1 MSRPDTRVRIA
12 FDLAAGGVGDF
23 FTLDDPVKGELDDG
37 PFGLAGDILQ
47 DVTDDVRSIT
57 VRRGRS
63 RELERYQAG
72 AATVNLDNKDRTYDP
87 SYKVT
92 QSATGGDTT
101 YEIDVSGTT
110 YVVHEFTTVGTATFT
125 PGIVPLQG
133 VEYLVVAGGGA
144 GGVGT
149 GGGDGAN
156 GGGGA
161 GGVVAS
167 SSPISISGAVSVVV
181 GNGAPTTGTSTPF
194 VRGANGQSSSLGS
207 LVTAIGGGGGGSN
220 GTGTE
225 SGSAGGSGGGATGV
239 TGTGGAGTVGQ
250 GFRGGNAS
258 GTFGGG
264 GGGGGATAI
273 GGDATASTTGR
284 SGGAGLA
291 TTLTGTSRSFGGGG
305 GGAGWGAGGGSGG
318 TGGGGGGGGNSSA
331 NGVAGSTN
339 TGGGGGAGN
348 NSAGGGSLGTG
359 GAGGSGI
366 VIVRY
371 PKVFFPSPF
380 VASMRPRKGV
390 QITTAGQPV
399 FNGVVDDWDLDY
411 SLNNDHMASV
421 KVTDGFVFLAGQEIE
436 PHTATAQATGARI
449 NAILNRAEIAWPPG
463 KRAID
468 TGSSTLQA
476 DAIGG
481 TADPK
486 PVPAL
491 PYLQKVD
498 EAEQGAL
505 FIGAD
510 GSLTF
515 RDRGSLQTLTT
526 DTVFTDDGTGIPFTN
541 INAAYG
547 AEELRNRVTVSR
559 LNGGTATAVDA
570 ASVLAYGAIDFE
582 IRDSLLADDAQAQS
596 LADAIVARYAEPLL
610 RIDDIEVVLNALTPV
625 QVAQVLALELGA
637 LVRVLYTPSGIGD
650 AIDQFVRLDQ
660 IEHNIDATQH
670 RVRLSF
676 SQGEPPALVLDSATF
691 GLLDVNTLAF

>member
-72 AATVNLDNKDRTYDP
+72 AATVNLDNSQRKYDP
-87 SYKVT
+87 
-92 QSATGGDTT
+92 AA
-101 YEIDVSGTT
+101 
-110 YVVHEFTTVGTATFT
+110 GTA
-125 PGIVPLQG
+125 V
-133 VEYLVVAGGGA
+133 
-144 GGVGT
+144 
-149 GGGDGAN
+149 
-156 GGGGA
+156 
-161 GGVVAS
+161 
-167 SSPISISGAVSVVV
+167 
-181 GNGAPTTGTSTPF
+181 TPF
-194 VRGANGQSSSLGS
+194 G
-207 LVTAIGGGGGGSN
+207 
-220 GTGTE
+220 
-225 SGSAGGSGGGATGV
+225 
-239 TGTGGAGTVGQ
+239 
-250 GFRGGNAS
+250 
-258 GTFGGG
+258 
-264 GGGGGATAI
+264 
-273 GGDATASTTGR
+273 
-284 SGGAGLA
+284 
-291 TTLTGTSRSFGGGG
+291 
-305 GGAGWGAGGGSGG
+305 
-318 TGGGGGGGGNSSA
+318 
-331 NGVAGSTN
+331 
-339 TGGGGGAGN
+339 
-348 NSAGGGSLGTG
+348 
-359 GAGGSGI
+359 
-366 VIVRY
+366 
-371 PKVFFPSPF
+371 
-380 VASMRPRKGV
+380 ASMRPRKAV
-390 QITTAGQPV
+390 QITSNGAAV

-411 SLNNDHMASV
+411 SLQGDHIASV
-421 KVTDGFVFLAGQEIE
+421 KITDGFVFLAGQEIE

-515 RDRGSLQTLTT
+515 RGRGSLQTLTT

-559 LNGGTATAVDA
+559 LNGGTATATDA

-582 IRDSLLADDAQAQS
+582 IRDSLLADDTQAQS

-625 QVAQVLALELGA
+625 QVDQVLALELGA

-660 IEHNIDATQH
+660 IEHNIDAQQH

>member
-1 MSRPDTRVRIA
+1 MAASMSRPDTRVRIA

-37 PFGLAGDILQ
+37 PFGLAGDILE

-72 AATVNLDNKDRTYDP
+72 AATVSLDNSGRKYDP
-87 SYKVT
+87 
-92 QSATGGDTT
+92 AA
-101 YEIDVSGTT
+101 
-110 YVVHEFTTVGTATFT
+110 GTA
-125 PGIVPLQG
+125 V
-133 VEYLVVAGGGA
+133 
-144 GGVGT
+144 
-149 GGGDGAN
+149 
-156 GGGGA
+156 
-161 GGVVAS
+161 
-167 SSPISISGAVSVVV
+167 
-181 GNGAPTTGTSTPF
+181 TPF
-194 VRGANGQSSSLGS
+194 G
-207 LVTAIGGGGGGSN
+207 
-220 GTGTE
+220 
-225 SGSAGGSGGGATGV
+225 
-239 TGTGGAGTVGQ
+239 
-250 GFRGGNAS
+250 
-258 GTFGGG
+258 
-264 GGGGGATAI
+264 
-273 GGDATASTTGR
+273 
-284 SGGAGLA
+284 
-291 TTLTGTSRSFGGGG
+291 
-305 GGAGWGAGGGSGG
+305 
-318 TGGGGGGGGNSSA
+318 
-331 NGVAGSTN
+331 
-339 TGGGGGAGN
+339 
-348 NSAGGGSLGTG
+348 
-359 GAGGSGI
+359 
-366 VIVRY
+366 
-371 PKVFFPSPF
+371 
-380 VASMRPRKGV
+380 ASMRPRKAV

-411 SLNNDHMASV
+411 SLQGDHLASV

-449 NAILNRAEIAWPPG
+449 NAILDRAEIAWPPG

-486 PVPAL
+486 PVAAL

-510 GSLTF
+510 GSLRF
-515 RDRGSLQTLTT
+515 RDRGSLQTFTT
-526 DTVFTDDGTGIPFTN
+526 DTVFADDGTGIPFTN

-570 ASVLAYGAIDFE
+570 ASVTAYGAIDFE
-582 IRDSLLADDAQAQS
+582 IRDSLLADDPQAQS

-610 RIDDIEVVLNALTPV
+610 RIDDIEVVLDALTPA
-625 QVAQVLALELGA
+625 QVDQVLALELGA

-650 AIDQFVRLDQ
+650 PIDQFVRLDS
-660 IEHNIDATQH
+660 IEHNITAEQH

-691 GLLDVNTLAF
+691 GLLDINTLGF